1 MLIEFKTKKEGILQ
15 KKLDR
20 FKELK
25 IKSFMDSLE
34 DNEKI
39 EYDKVYE
46 WVKLHKK
53 LIC

>member
-1 MLIEFKTKKEGILQ
+1 MILEFNIMKEGLIL

-20 FKELK
+20 FEKLK
-25 IKSFMDSLE
+25 VRDFSGTLE

-39 EYDKVYE
+39 EYDKVYK